1 MASCALVL
9 FVFLVATLSRT
20 TGAADDVVPAASVT
34 PTLQLADREQ
44 LMVQL
49 REWMEN
55 HGSIHNGIALN
66 LFSDTGMC
74 SAMLHV

>member
-9 FVFLVATLSRT
+9 FVFLVATFSRT

-34 PTLQLADREQ
+34 VMAAREQ

-49 REWMEN
+49 RDWMET
-55 HGSIHNGIALN
+55 HGSIHNGIALH

-74 SAMLHV
+74 SAKLHV